1 MTVSNA
7 DVGSNKSVSMRSA
20 KLQDGSNGKASNYQ
34 LVSGT
39 FSITK
44 KQITAKLSKV
54 YDGSKGVLNTAL
66 ESVTGLVGKEKLALL
81 VQL

>member
-20 KLQDGSNGKASNYQ
+20 KLQDGSNGKASNYG

-39 FSITK
+39 FSIAK

-54 YDGSKGVLNTAL
+54 YDGSQILNTAL
-66 ESVTGLVGKEKLALL
+66 ESVTGLVGKEKISS
-81 VQL
+81 VWFS